1 MRGARQLRLNLTLGV
16 LLLLLAL
23 LVLLPGVGAW
33 WIYQDVLDTT
43 PPLPAG
49 GIAATAAGPSHFYD
63 RSGETPLF
71 SIAEVT
77 ASERSWRTLAELPPQ
92 LIEATLLA
100 EDPDFLTRP
109 STSPVTIAIKLWQH
123 ALGDAQPA
131 APLLGTRLLRSLYA
145 PPAAPPGTLTGER
158 EIVLTAELERL
169 HTRADL
175 LEWHLNTSH
184 YGNEAWGIEAAARLY
199 LGKAATQLT
208 LDEVALLAAIPP
220 EPALNPLQAEAA
232 ARQRQDELLRT
243 MLRAGSI
250 GARNATKAL
259 AADTALRP
267 PGRQTARLAPE
278 FSQLALRQ
286 TRAILESLGL
296 AAEGMLARGGLRIH
310 TTLDLAL
317 QESATC
323 LSRLHLQ
330 QLRSP
335 APAARTC
342 ADEEL
347 LAPAPAMD
355 VPPDVAAMAILDVT
369 TGELLALPGEAT
381 ARQYPP
387 GPLLQPFVYFE
398 AFRKGRTVADMLLD
412 VPLELPGDFEGLLYT
427 PVNNDGLFRG
437 PLPLRE
443 AMSAGLLPPAVQLA
457 SELRLDSI
465 LARAGRLG
473 LAGLDAHTT
482 EQLSLL
488 ERGGVVSLL
497 DSAWAYAGFAA
508 QGERRGL
515 YGREPLAVLRIDD
528 AQGQLLWQAPR
539 NDAADCAAAPD
550 CTPLFAGELG
560 YLVND
565 VLADQ
570 DARARVLGE
579 ADVRLLDIGRPAAV
593 VSGVTGQRRAAWTL
607 GYTPRYLV
615 AAHLGR
621 SDGSSMSSD
630 ATTTG
635 PAAQLGRALMLAL
648 HEGLAPEA
656 WQRPSQIVDLEVCE
670 RSGLLPNG
678 ICPMSHDLFIQGVEP
693 QRTDSHWQL
702 FAINTRNGRLA
713 TIDTAPEL
721 LGQRVY
727 FVPPPEALDWWQ
739 ASGLPLPP
747 VLLDEPGQPATG
759 LQQPEPFAWV
769 GGVVQI
775 RGTLDPE
782 GLNYYLLEQGEGLN
796 PQRWQRIST
805 GQDAPRPPGLLG
817 SWDTTGL
824 SGLYSLRLI
833 VVRDDGSRATER
845 RQVTV
850 DNQAPALQLEPGDG
864 DLLWPALR
872 EIRIS
877 ASVQDNLAVERVEFY
892 RNGHL
897 LGTDRVW
904 PWGLD
909 WQIQGPGRE
918 TFRAVAY
925 DEVGNQASDEMTLRI
940 LSVRP
945 RN

>member
-1 MRGARQLRLNLTLGV
+1 MRGARQLRFSLTLGI

-23 LVLLPGVGAW
+23 LALLPGAAAW
-33 WIYQDVLDTT
+33 WIYQDVLETT
-43 PPLPAG
+43 PALPAG
-49 GIAATAAGPSHFYD
+49 GFAATTAGPSHFYD

-77 ASERSWRTLAELPPQ
+77 ANERAWRRLAELPPQ

-109 STSPVTIAIKLWQH
+109 PTSPVTVAIDLWQH
-123 ALGDAQPA
+123 ALGAARPPA
-131 APLLGTRLLRSLYA
+131 PSLGARLLRSLYA
-145 PPAAPPGTLTGER
+145 PPAAPAGALTGER

-169 HTRADL
+169 HSREDL

-220 EPALNPLQAEAA
+220 APALNPLQAGAA
-232 ARQRQDELLRT
+232 ARQRQDELLRS

-250 GARNATKAL
+250 DARAATKAL

-267 PGRQTARLAPE
+267 PDRQSARLAPE

-296 AAEGMLARGGLRIH
+296 EAEGMLARGALRIH

-342 ADEEL
+342 ADEAL
-347 LAPAPAMD
+347 LAPAPAMA

-427 PVNNDGLFRG
+427 PVNSDGLFRG

-473 LAGLDAHTT
+473 LAGLEAHTT

-488 ERGGVVSLL
+488 ERGGEVSLL
-497 DSAWAYAGFAA
+497 DGAWAYAGFAA

-515 YGREPLAVLRIDD
+515 NGREPLAVLRIDD

-539 NDAADCAAAPD
+539 NGAADCAVAPD

-570 DARARVLGE
+570 NARARVLGE
-579 ADVRLLDIGRPAAV
+579 ADARLLDIGRAAAV

-615 AAHLGR
+615 AVHLGR
-621 SDGSSMSSD
+621 SDSGSMSGD
-630 ATTTG
+630 ATATG
-635 PAAQLGRALMLAL
+635 PAAQLWRALMLAL
-648 HEGLAPEA
+648 HEGLAPET
-656 WQRPSQIVDLEVCE
+656 WQRPGQIVDLEVCE

-678 ICPMSHDLFIQGVEP
+678 ICPMRHDLFIQGVEP

-817 SWDTTGL
+817 NWDTSGL

-833 VVRDDGSRATER
+833 IVRDDGSRATER

-872 EIRIS
+872 EIRIK

-909 WQIQGPGRE
+909 WQIEGPGRE

-940 LSVRP
+940 VSVRP

>member
-1 MRGARQLRLNLTLGV
+1 MRFSLALGV

-23 LVLLPGVGAW
+23 LVLLPGAGAW

-49 GIAATAAGPSHFYD
+49 GFAATSAGPSHFYD
-63 RSGETPLF
+63 RSGETLLF

-77 ASERSWRTLAELPPQ
+77 ANERSWRTLGELPPP

-109 STSPVTIAIKLWQH
+109 PISPVTIAINLWQH
-123 ALGDAQPA
+123 ALGAAQPA
-131 APLLGTRLLRSLYA
+131 APSLGARLVRSLYA

-220 EPALNPLQAEAA
+220 EPALNPLQAETA
-232 ARQRQDELLRT
+232 ARQRQDELLRA

-250 GARNATKAL
+250 DARNATKAL

-267 PGRQTARLAPE
+267 PDRHAARLAPE

-335 APAARTC
+335 AQAARTC
-342 ADEEL
+342 AAEEL

-355 VPPDVAAMAILDVT
+355 VPPDAAAMVILDVT
-369 TGELLALPGEAT
+369 SGELLALSGEAT
-381 ARQYPP
+381 FRQYPP

-398 AFRKGRTVADMLLD
+398 AFRTGRTAADMLLD

-427 PVNNDGLFRG
+427 PVNSDGLFRG
-437 PLPLRE
+437 PLSLRE

-473 LAGLDAHTT
+473 LAGLEANATA
-482 EQLSLL
+482 QLSLL
-488 ERGGVVSLL
+488 ERGGAVSLL
-497 DSAWAYAGFAA
+497 DGAWAYAGFAA
-508 QGERRGL
+508 QGERRGHN
-515 YGREPLAVLRIDD
+515 GREPLAVLRIDD

-539 NDAADCAAAPD
+539 SDAAGCAAAPD

-570 DARARVLGE
+570 AARARVLGE
-579 ADVRLLDIGRPAAV
+579 ADVRLLDVGRPAAV
-593 VSGVTGQRRAAWTL
+593 VSGMTGQRRSAWAL

-615 AAHLGR
+615 AVHLGR
-621 SDGSSMSSD
+621 ADGGSMSSD

-635 PAAQLGRALMLAL
+635 PAAQLWRALMLAL

-656 WQRPSQIVDLEVCE
+656 WQRPGQIVDLEVCE

-678 ICPMSHDLFIQGVEP
+678 ICPMHHETFIVGVEP

-747 VLLDEPGQPATG
+747 VLLDEPGQSATG

-769 GGVVQI
+769 GGVVQV

-796 PQRWQRIST
+796 PQRWQRISA

-817 SWDTTGL
+817 SWDTSGL

-833 VVRDDGSRATER
+833 IVRDDGSRETER

-864 DLLWPALR
+864 DLLWPATR
-872 EIRIS
+872 EIRIK
-877 ASVQDNLAVERVEFY
+877 AGVQDNLAVERVEFY

-909 WQIQGPGRE
+909 WHIQGPGRE

-940 LSVRP
+940 VSVQP
-945 RN
+945 QN